1 MTGKCFSRR
10 PFLVAVALL
19 FHQKDTAEQ
28 GFSCELGASK
38 DALKALKVC
47 KKVLLKINNIKK
59 ITEKQMCRN
68 FLKLKLQAAL
78 L

>member
-1 MTGKCFSRR
+1 M
-10 PFLVAVALL
+10 AVALL
-19 FHQKDTAEQ
+19 FHQKETPEQ

-38 DALKALKVC
+38 DVLKVC

-68 FLKLKLQAAL
+68 FFKLKLQAAFL
-78 L
+78 